1 MNGYK
6 NFMLIFRF
14 TPQFDSQPSEEDL
27 AAQRQKWGA
36 FIGNIALS
44 EKLVSTYQ
52 LGFNAKKI
60 SSDLSVSEGVHV
72 AESQTMGGN
81 MVVKAKTIEEATEL
95 GKGCPILEMGGT
107 VEVREILPMS

>member
-1 MNGYK
+1 
-6 NFMLIFRF
+6 MLIFRF

-44 EKLVSTYQ
+44 EKLVSTHR
-52 LGFNAKKI
+52 LGFSGKKI
-60 SSDLSVSEGVHV
+60 SSDLSVSDEILRT
-72 AESQTMGGN
+72 ESQILSGN

>member
-1 MNGYK
+1 MNGHK
-6 NFMLIFRF
+6 NFMMIFRF
-14 TPQFDSQPSEEDL
+14 EPDFSYQPTEEDM
-27 AAQRQKWGA
+27 AKRKQAWGA

-52 LGFNAKKI
+52 LGFTGKKI
-60 SSDLSVSEGVHV
+60 SPDLSVADGIHI
-72 AESQTMGGN
+72 AESKTLGGN

-95 GKGCPILEMGGT
+95 AKGCPILQMGGT